1 MEQKKFNVLLRDF
14 NKKKP
19 TFYDVLPYFREKW
32 EECPYNWDE
41 DNKEV
46 LVKTKEELKKWIK
59 DRSQYQ
65 FWSRCEYEFLIAKWP
80 FGGRQLTEDME
91 KFIATNPD
99 LKDNKTN
106 IDMCN
111 IITKDMDVIDVHE
124 QIMMNIDVVTDI
136 LYDEFLN
143 KKEEK

>member
-19 TFYDVLPYFREKW
+19 IPYDVLPYFRREWAERYKDI
-32 EECPYNWDE
+32 P
-41 DNKEV
+41 
-46 LVKTKEELKKWIK
+46 VKTKEELKKWIK

-111 IITKDMDVIDVHE
+111 IITKDMDIIDVHE
-124 QIMMNIDVVTDI
+124 QIMMNIDIVTDI
-136 LYDEFLN
+136 LYNEFLN

>member
-1 MEQKKFNVLLRDF
+1 MGQKKFNVLLRDF

-19 TFYDVLPYFREKW
+19 TFYDVLPYFRREW
-32 EECPYNWDE
+32 EEHPYNWDK
-41 DNKEV
+41 DYKDIP
-46 LVKTKEELKKWIK
+46 VKTKEELKKWIK
-59 DRSQYQ
+59 SRSQYQ

-80 FGGRQLTEDME
+80 FGGRQLTEDMG

-99 LKDNKTN
+99 LKDHKTN

-124 QIMMNIDVVTDI
+124 QIMMNIDIVTDI
-136 LYDEFLN
+136 LYDEFL
-143 KKEEK
+143 KEDAN

>member
-19 TFYDVLPYFREKW
+19 TFYDVLPYFRREWK
-32 EECPYNWDE
+32 ERPYNWDK
-41 DNKEV
+41 DYKDV
-46 LVKTKEELKKWIK
+46 PVKTKEELKTWIK
-59 DRSQYQ
+59 SRSQYQ

-80 FGGRQLTEDME
+80 FGGWKLTEDME

-99 LKDNKTN
+99 LKDHKIN

-111 IITKDMDVIDVHE
+111 IITKDMDIIDVHE
-124 QIMMNIDVVTDI
+124 QIMMNIDIVTDI
-136 LYDEFLN
+136 LYDEFL
-143 KKEEK
+143 KEDAN

>member
-19 TFYDVLPYFREKW
+19 IPYDVLPYFRREWTERYKDI
-32 EECPYNWDE
+32 P
-41 DNKEV
+41 
-46 LVKTKEELKKWIK
+46 VKTKEDLKKWIR
-59 DRSQYQ
+59 DLSQYQ

-80 FGGRQLTEDME
+80 FGGWQLTEDME

-111 IITKDMDVIDVHE
+111 IITKEMDVIDVHE
-124 QIMMNIDVVTDI
+124 QIMMNIDIVTDI
-136 LYDEFLN
+136 LYDEFF
-143 KKEEK
+143 KENAN

>member
-19 TFYDVLPYFREKW
+19 IPYDVLPYFRREW
-32 EECPYNWDE
+32 EERYKDIP
-41 DNKEV
+41 
-46 LVKTKEELKKWIK
+46 VKTKEDLKKWIK
-59 DRSQYQ
+59 DLSQYQ

-80 FGGRQLTEDME
+80 FGGWQLTEDME

-111 IITKDMDVIDVHE
+111 IITKEMDVIDVHE
-124 QIMMNIDVVTDI
+124 QIMMNIDIVTDI
-136 LYDEFLN
+136 LYDEFFKGN
-143 KKEEK
+143 AN

>member
-19 TFYDVLPYFREKW
+19 IPYDVLPYFRREWAESYKDI
-32 EECPYNWDE
+32 P
-41 DNKEV
+41 
-46 LVKTKEELKKWIK
+46 VKTKEDLKKWIK
-59 DRSQYQ
+59 GLSQYQ

-80 FGGRQLTEDME
+80 FGGWQLTEDME

-111 IITKDMDVIDVHE
+111 IITKEMDVIDVHE
-124 QIMMNIDVVTDI
+124 QIMMNIDIVTDI
-136 LYDEFLN
+136 LYDEFF
-143 KKEEK
+143 KENAN

>member
-19 TFYDVLPYFREKW
+19 IPYDVLPYFRREW
-32 EECPYNWDE
+32 EERYKDIP
-41 DNKEV
+41 
-46 LVKTKEELKKWIK
+46 VKTKEDLKKWIK

-65 FWSRCEYEFLIAKWP
+65 FWSRCEYEFLVAKWP
-80 FGGRQLTEDME
+80 FGGWQLTEDME

-111 IITKDMDVIDVHE
+111 IITKEMDVIDVHE
-124 QIMMNIDVVTDI
+124 QIMMNIDIVTDI

-143 KKEEK
+143 NNK

>member
-19 TFYDVLPYFREKW
+19 TFYDVLPYFRRKW
-32 EECPYNWDE
+32 EECPYIWDE
-41 DNKEV
+41 DYKEIP
-46 LVKTKEELKKWIK
+46 VKTKEELKKWIK

-99 LKDNKTN
+99 LKDYKIN

-111 IITKDMDVIDVHE
+111 IITKDMDIIDVHE
-124 QIMMNIDVVTDI
+124 QIMMNIDIVTDI

>member
-19 TFYDVLPYFREKW
+19 TFYDVLPYFRREWK
-32 EECPYNWDE
+32 ERPYNWVEND
-41 DNKEV
+41 KEV

-99 LKDNKTN
+99 LKDYKTN

-111 IITKDMDVIDVHE
+111 IITKDMDIIDVHE
-124 QIMMNIDVVTDI
+124 QIMMNIDIVTDI

>member
-19 TFYDVLPYFREKW
+19 IPYDVLPYFRREWAERYKDI
-32 EECPYNWDE
+32 P
-41 DNKEV
+41 
-46 LVKTKEELKKWIK
+46 VKTKEDLKKWIK
-59 DRSQYQ
+59 DLSQYQ

-99 LKDNKTN
+99 LKDYKIN

-111 IITKDMDVIDVHE
+111 IITKDMDIIDVHE
-124 QIMMNIDVVTDI
+124 QIMMNIDIVTDI

-143 KKEEK
+143 NNK

>member
-14 NKKKP
+14 NKKEP
-19 TFYDVLPYFREKW
+19 TFYDVLPYFRRKW
-32 EECPYNWDE
+32 EEFPYNWDE

-80 FGGRQLTEDME
+80 FGGRQLTED
-91 KFIATNPD
+91 
-99 LKDNKTN
+99 
-106 IDMCN
+106 ID
-111 IITKDMDVIDVHE
+111 IIDVHE

-136 LYDEFLN
+136 LYDEFL
-143 KKEEK
+143 KENAN

>member
-19 TFYDVLPYFREKW
+19 TFYDVLPYLREKW
-32 EECPYNWDE
+32 EECTYNWDE

-65 FWSRCEYEFLIAKWP
+65 LWSRCEYEFLIAKWP

-91 KFIATNPD
+91 KFITTNPN

-111 IITKDMDVIDVHE
+111 IITKDMDIIDVHE
-124 QIMMNIDVVTDI
+124 QIMMNIDIVTDI

>member
-19 TFYDVLPYFREKW
+19 IPYDVLPYFRREW
-32 EECPYNWDE
+32 EERYKDIP
-41 DNKEV
+41 
-46 LVKTKEELKKWIK
+46 VKTKEDLKKWIK
-59 DRSQYQ
+59 DLSQYQ

-80 FGGRQLTEDME
+80 FGGWQLTEDME

-111 IITKDMDVIDVHE
+111 IITKEMDVIDVHE
-124 QIMMNIDVVTDI
+124 QIMMNIDIVTDI
-136 LYDEFLN
+136 LYDEFF
-143 KKEEK
+143 KESAN

>member
-19 TFYDVLPYFREKW
+19 TFYDVLPYFRREWAERYK
-32 EECPYNWDE
+32 DIS
-41 DNKEV
+41 
-46 LVKTKEELKKWIK
+46 VKTKEDLKKWIK

-65 FWSRCEYEFLIAKWP
+65 FWSRCEYEFLVAKWP
-80 FGGRQLTEDME
+80 FGGWQLTEDME

-111 IITKDMDVIDVHE
+111 IITKEMDVIDVHE
-124 QIMMNIDVVTDI
+124 QIMMNIDIVTDI
-136 LYDEFLN
+136 LYDEFF
-143 KKEEK
+143 KENAN

>member
-1 MEQKKFNVLLRDF
+1 MEQKKFNVLRRDF
-14 NKKKP
+14 NKKRP
-19 TFYDVLPYFREKW
+19 TFYDVLPYFRREWK
-32 EECPYNWDE
+32 ERPYNWNE

-91 KFIATNPD
+91 KFIASG
-99 LKDNKTN
+99 
-106 IDMCN
+106 
-111 IITKDMDVIDVHE
+111 E
-124 QIMMNIDVVTDI
+124 R
-136 LYDEFLN
+136 FLN
-143 KKEEK
+143 TIVLSNTGEGPAFAYPILSA

>member
-14 NKKKP
+14 NKKEP
-19 TFYDVLPYFREKW
+19 TFYDVLPYFRREW
-32 EECPYNWDE
+32 EERYKDIP
-41 DNKEV
+41 
-46 LVKTKEELKKWIK
+46 VKTKEDLKKWIK

-99 LKDNKTN
+99 LKDYKTN

-111 IITKDMDVIDVHE
+111 IITKDMDIIDVHE
-124 QIMMNIDVVTDI
+124 QIMMNIDIVTDI

-143 KKEEK
+143 NNK

>member
-19 TFYDVLPYFREKW
+19 IPYDVLPYFRREW
-32 EECPYNWDE
+32 EERYKDIP
-41 DNKEV
+41 
-46 LVKTKEELKKWIK
+46 VKTKEDLKKWIK
-59 DRSQYQ
+59 DLSQYQ

-80 FGGRQLTEDME
+80 FGGWQLTEDME
-91 KFIATNPD
+91 KFIATNPN

-111 IITKDMDVIDVHE
+111 IITKEMDVIDVHE

-136 LYDEFLN
+136 LYDEFF
-143 KKEEK
+143 KENAN

>member
-14 NKKKP
+14 NKKEP
-19 TFYDVLPYFREKW
+19 TFYFVLPYFRRKW
-32 EECPYNWDE
+32 EEFSYNWDE

-46 LVKTKEELKKWIK
+46 LVKTKEGLKKWIK

-99 LKDNKTN
+99 LKDYKTN

-111 IITKDMDVIDVHE
+111 IITKDMDIIDVHE
-124 QIMMNIDVVTDI
+124 QIMMNIDIVTDI
-136 LYDEFLN
+136 LYDEFLSNN
-143 KKEEK
+143 K

>member
-19 TFYDVLPYFREKW
+19 IPYDVLPYFRREW
-32 EECPYNWDE
+32 EERYKDIP
-41 DNKEV
+41 
-46 LVKTKEELKKWIK
+46 VKTKEDLKKWIK
-59 DRSQYQ
+59 DLSQYQ

-80 FGGRQLTEDME
+80 FGGWQLTEDME

-99 LKDNKTN
+99 LKDHKTN

-124 QIMMNIDVVTDI
+124 QIMMNIDIVTDI
-136 LYDEFLN
+136 LYDEFF
-143 KKEEK
+143 KENAN

>member
-19 TFYDVLPYFREKW
+19 IPYDVLPYFRREW
-32 EECPYNWDE
+32 EERYKDIP
-41 DNKEV
+41 
-46 LVKTKEELKKWIK
+46 VKTKEDLKKWIK
-59 DRSQYQ
+59 DLSQYQ

-80 FGGRQLTEDME
+80 FGGWQLTEDME

-111 IITKDMDVIDVHE
+111 IITKDMDIIDVHE
-124 QIMMNIDVVTDI
+124 QIMMNIDIVTDI
-136 LYDEFLN
+136 LYDEFF
-143 KKEEK
+143 KENAN

>member
-19 TFYDVLPYFREKW
+19 IPYDVLPYFRREW
-32 EECPYNWDE
+32 EERYKDIP
-41 DNKEV
+41 
-46 LVKTKEELKKWIK
+46 VKTQEDLKKWIK
-59 DRSQYQ
+59 DLSQYQ

-80 FGGRQLTEDME
+80 FGGWQLTEDME

-111 IITKDMDVIDVHE
+111 IITKEMDVIDVHE
-124 QIMMNIDVVTDI
+124 QIMMNIDIVTDI
-136 LYDEFLN
+136 LYDEFF
-143 KKEEK
+143 KENAN

>member
-1 MEQKKFNVLLRDF
+1 MGQKKFNVLLRDF

-19 TFYDVLPYFREKW
+19 TFYDVLPYFRREW
-32 EECPYNWDE
+32 EERPYNWDK
-41 DNKEV
+41 DYKEV
-46 LVKTKEELKKWIK
+46 PVKTKEELKKWIK
-59 DRSQYQ
+59 ERSQYQ

-99 LKDNKTN
+99 LKDYKTN

-124 QIMMNIDVVTDI
+124 QIMMNIDIVTDI
-136 LYDEFLN
+136 LYDEFL
-143 KKEEK
+143 KEDTN

>member
-19 TFYDVLPYFREKW
+19 IPYDVLPYFRREW
-32 EECPYNWDE
+32 EERYKDIP
-41 DNKEV
+41 
-46 LVKTKEELKKWIK
+46 VKTKEDLKKWIK
-59 DRSQYQ
+59 DLSQYQ

-80 FGGRQLTEDME
+80 FGGWQITEDME
-91 KFIATNPD
+91 KFIATNPN

-111 IITKDMDVIDVHE
+111 IITKEMDVIDVHE
-124 QIMMNIDVVTDI
+124 QIMMNIDIVTDI
-136 LYDEFLN
+136 LYDEFF
-143 KKEEK
+143 KENAN

>member
-19 TFYDVLPYFREKW
+19 TFYDVLPYFRREWK
-32 EECPYNWDE
+32 ERPYNWDK
-41 DNKEV
+41 DYKNV
-46 LVKTKEELKKWIK
+46 PVKTKEELKKWIK

-99 LKDNKTN
+99 LKDYKTN

-111 IITKDMDVIDVHE
+111 IITKDMDIIDVHE
-124 QIMMNIDVVTDI
+124 QIMMNIDIVTDI

-143 KKEEK
+143 NNK

>member
-19 TFYDVLPYFREKW
+19 IPYDVLPYFRREW
-32 EECPYNWDE
+32 EERYKDIP
-41 DNKEV
+41 
-46 LVKTKEELKKWIK
+46 VKTKEDLKKWIK
-59 DRSQYQ
+59 GLSQYQ

-80 FGGRQLTEDME
+80 FGGWQLTEDME

-111 IITKDMDVIDVHE
+111 IITKEMDVIDVHE
-124 QIMMNIDVVTDI
+124 QIMMNIDIVTDI
-136 LYDEFLN
+136 LYDEFL
-143 KKEEK
+143 KEDAN

>member
-19 TFYDVLPYFREKW
+19 TFYDVLPYFRREWK
-32 EECPYNWDE
+32 EHPYNWDS
-41 DNKEV
+41 DYKDV
-46 LVKTKEELKKWIK
+46 PVKTKEELKKWIK
-59 DRSQYQ
+59 SRSQYQ

-91 KFIATNPD
+91 KFITTNPD
-99 LKDNKTN
+99 LKDHKTN

-124 QIMMNIDVVTDI
+124 QIMMNIDIVTDI
-136 LYDEFLN
+136 LYDEFL
-143 KKEEK
+143 KENAN

>member
-19 TFYDVLPYFREKW
+19 IPYDVLPYFRREW
-32 EECPYNWDE
+32 EERYKDIP
-41 DNKEV
+41 
-46 LVKTKEELKKWIK
+46 VKTKEDLKKWIK
-59 DRSQYQ
+59 DLSQYQ

-80 FGGRQLTEDME
+80 FGGWQLTEDME

-111 IITKDMDVIDVHE
+111 IITKEMDVIDVHE
-124 QIMMNIDVVTDI
+124 QIMMNIDIVTDI
-136 LYDEFLN
+136 LYDEFL
-143 KKEEK
+143 KEDAN

>member
-19 TFYDVLPYFREKW
+19 IPYDVLPYFRREWAERYKDI
-32 EECPYNWDE
+32 P
-41 DNKEV
+41 
-46 LVKTKEELKKWIK
+46 VKTKEDLKTWIK
-59 DRSQYQ
+59 DLSQQQ
-65 FWSRCEYEFLIAKWP
+65 FWSRCESEFLIAKWP
-80 FGGRQLTEDME
+80 FGGWQLTEDMK

-111 IITKDMDVIDVHE
+111 IITKEMDVIDVHE
-124 QIMMNIDVVTDI
+124 QIMMNIDIVTDI
-136 LYDEFLN
+136 LYDEFL
-143 KKEEK
+143 KENAN

>member
-19 TFYDVLPYFREKW
+19 TFYDVLPYFRREWK
-32 EECPYNWDE
+32 EHPYNWDSNYK
-41 DNKEV
+41 DV
-46 LVKTKEELKKWIK
+46 PVKTKEELKKWIK
-59 DRSQYQ
+59 SRSQYQ

-91 KFIATNPD
+91 KFITTNPD
-99 LKDNKTN
+99 LKDHKTN

-124 QIMMNIDVVTDI
+124 QIMMNIDIVTDI
-136 LYDEFLN
+136 LYDEFL
-143 KKEEK
+143 KENAN

>member
-19 TFYDVLPYFREKW
+19 TFYDVLPYFRREW
-32 EECPYNWDE
+32 EERPYNWDK
-41 DNKEV
+41 DYKEV
-46 LVKTKEELKKWIK
+46 PVKTKEELKKWIK
-59 DRSQYQ
+59 EHSQYQ

-91 KFIATNPD
+91 KFITTNPD
-99 LKDNKTN
+99 LKDHKTN

-124 QIMMNIDVVTDI
+124 QIMMNIDIVTDI
-136 LYDEFLN
+136 LYDEFL
-143 KKEEK
+143 KEDAN

>member
-14 NKKKP
+14 NKKEP
-19 TFYDVLPYFREKW
+19 TFYDVLPYFRRKW
-32 EECPYNWDE
+32 EEFPYNWDE

-65 FWSRCEYEFLIAKWP
+65 FWSRCEYEFLVAKWP
-80 FGGRQLTEDME
+80 FGGWQLTEDME

-111 IITKDMDVIDVHE
+111 IITKDMDIIDVHE
-124 QIMMNIDVVTDI
+124 QIMMNIDIVTDI

>member
-19 TFYDVLPYFREKW
+19 IPYDVLPDFRREWTERYKDI
-32 EECPYNWDE
+32 P
-41 DNKEV
+41 
-46 LVKTKEELKKWIK
+46 VKTKEDLKKWIK
-59 DRSQYQ
+59 DLSQYQ

-80 FGGRQLTEDME
+80 FGGWQLTEDME

-111 IITKDMDVIDVHE
+111 SITKEMDVIDVHE
-124 QIMMNIDVVTDI
+124 QIMMNIDIVTDI
-136 LYDEFLN
+136 LYDEFF
-143 KKEEK
+143 KENAN

>member
-19 TFYDVLPYFREKW
+19 IPYDVLPYFRKEW
-32 EECPYNWDE
+32 EERYKDIP
-41 DNKEV
+41 
-46 LVKTKEELKKWIK
+46 VKTKEDLKKWIK
-59 DRSQYQ
+59 DLSQYQ

-80 FGGRQLTEDME
+80 FGGWQLTEDME

-111 IITKDMDVIDVHE
+111 IITKEMDVIDVHE
-124 QIMMNIDVVTDI
+124 QIMMNIDIVTDI
-136 LYDEFLN
+136 LYDEFF
-143 KKEEK
+143 KENAN